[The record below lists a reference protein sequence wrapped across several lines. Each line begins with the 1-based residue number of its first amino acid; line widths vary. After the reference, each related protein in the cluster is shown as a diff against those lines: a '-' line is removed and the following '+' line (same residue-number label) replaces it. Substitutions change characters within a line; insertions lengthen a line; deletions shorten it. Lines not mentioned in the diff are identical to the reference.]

1 MPQCTF
7 SFILWQTRTYAAIIG
22 FLLLL
27 LADDCNARGPLSVTV
42 TPTNPTCQ
50 YNNGSFVV
58 NVTGGTPPYSY
69 LSNAAQQSNI
79 TGIFTNLAGGVFDI
93 IVSDAAGQQTTS
105 SVTLTN
111 TNNEATFNAV
121 GADPT
126 GCNTNDGTITV
137 KPLSGL
143 PPYAYSIDNG
153 ATFQNSNVFFHLGP
167 GTYGIFMKDGNGCIT
182 APWSTPTT
190 SYADFEYFGFGNE
203 VNLSSSHVCLLG
215 LEPLL
220 ADPGCGNVNFIEIF
234 GGIGGT
240 APYIFSLDGNP
251 FAALTQDGYYLLSP
265 GKHTVDIKDNG
276 GLETSYTYNFPSNCP
291 VLASPQGASCGS
303 KNGSITVT
311 GGNGFAPFTYS
322 IDGIHFQASNVFS
335 GLTAGSYTIIMK
347 DANGVTGSATTIVTS
362 GCSSMT
368 TPCDNLNLTMGA
380 DTTICQGTATT
391 LTVQSNA
398 TGFAWVPAAGLSN
411 ADIANPVAQPSVTTI
426 YSVTATL
433 GTCTQTGSV
442 TVTVIPPPKVFAG
455 DDTAVQIDQSL
466 PLQAMDV
473 NNSGFT
479 SYQWSPAQGL
489 SNPFSQDPTALIRGN
504 ITYFVTATTP
514 EGCAGMDS
522 IVIEA
527 FANSDIIVPNAFTP
541 NGDGHNDVLRAI
553 AVGMKEFRY
562 FTVFNRWGQQ
572 VFTTSNSSVGWDGTL
587 NGRPLVSGAYVWMA
601 GGVDYTG
608 KTVQRRGVVI
618 LIR

>member
-1 MPQCTF
+1 M
-7 SFILWQTRTYAAIIG
+7 WQTHTYTVAIG
-22 FLLLL
+22 LLLL
-27 LADDCNARGPLSVTV
+27 LKANDCNAAQGPLSVTT

-69 LSNAAQQSNI
+69 LSHAAQQSNI
-79 TGIFTNLAGGVFDI
+79 TGIFTNLTGGVFDI
-93 IVSDAAGQQTTS
+93 IVVDAAGQQATS

-111 TNNEATFNAV
+111 TNKEPTFHAV

-137 KPLSGL
+137 TPLSGL

-153 ATFQNSNVFFHLGP
+153 ATFQNSNIFNKLGS

-182 APWSTPTT
+182 APWSTQTT
-190 SYADFEYFGFGNE
+190 SYADFQYFGFGSE

-240 APYIFSLDGNP
+240 APYTFSLDGSS
-251 FAALTQDGYYLLSP
+251 FAALTQDGYYFLSP
-265 GKHTVDIKDNG
+265 GKHTVSIKDNG

-291 VLASPQGASCGS
+291 VLASPQGATCGS
-303 KNGSITVT
+303 KDGSVTVT

-322 IDGIHFQASNVFS
+322 IDGIHFQASNMFS
-335 GLTAGSYTIIMK
+335 GLAAGSYTIIMK
-347 DANGVTGSATTIVTS
+347 DVNGVTDSVTTTVT
-362 GCSSMT
+362 GCAAVT
-368 TPCDNLNLTMGA
+368 TPCDKLYLTMGA
-380 DTTICQGTATT
+380 GDTICQGTATT
-391 LTVQSNA
+391 LAVQSDA
-398 TGFAWVPAAGLSN
+398 TGFAWVPTTGLS
-411 ADIANPVAQPSVTTI
+411 DSGIASPVAQPSVTTV
-426 YSVTATL
+426 YTVTATL
-433 GTCTQTGSV
+433 GVCTQTGSV
-442 TVTVIPPPKVFAG
+442 TVTVMPPPKVFAG
-455 DDTAVQIDQSL
+455 DDTAVQISRSL
-466 PLQAMDV
+466 PLQAVDV

-514 EGCAGMDS
+514 VGCIGKDS

-527 FANSDIIVPNAFTP
+527 FAYSDIIVPNAFTP

-562 FTVFNRWGQQ
+562 FSVFNRGGQQ
-572 VFTTSNSSVGWDGTL
+572 VFTTSNPSVGWDGTL
-587 NGRPLVSGAYVWMA
+587 NGRPMVAGAYVWMA

-618 LIR
+618 MIR

>member
-1 MPQCTF
+1 MR
-7 SFILWQTRTYAAIIG
+7 QTRTYMVTIG
-22 FLLLL
+22 LLLL
-27 LADDCNARGPLSVTV
+27 LKADDCNAQGPLSVTV

-58 NVTGGTPPYSY
+58 NITGGTPPYSY
-69 LSNAAQQSNI
+69 LSNAAQQSNT
-79 TGIFTNLAGGVFDI
+79 TGIFTNLTAGVFDI
-93 IVSDAAGQQTTS
+93 IVTDSAGQQTTS

-111 TNNEATFNAV
+111 TNNAPTFSAL
-121 GADPT
+121 GSDPT

-137 KPLSGL
+137 TPLSGL
-143 PPYAYSIDNG
+143 APYAYSIDNG
-153 ATFQNSNVFFHLGP
+153 ATFQNSTVFNRLGP
-167 GTYGIFMKDGNGCIT
+167 GTYGIFMEDGNGCIT

-190 SYADFEYFGFGNE
+190 SYADFAHFGFGNE

-240 APYIFSLDGNP
+240 APYSFSLDGSS
-251 FAALTQDGYYLLSP
+251 FAALTQDGYYFLSP
-265 GKHTVDIKDNG
+265 GKHTVYIKDNG
-276 GLETSYTYNFPSNCP
+276 GLETSYTYYFPSNCP
-291 VLASPQGASCGS
+291 VVASPQGADCGS

-311 GGNGFAPFTYS
+311 GGNGFAPFAYS
-322 IDGIHFQASNVFS
+322 IDGIHFQGSNVFD
-335 GLTAGSYTIIMK
+335 GLAAGSYTIIMK
-347 DANGVTGSATTIVTS
+347 DANGVTGSVTTTVT
-362 GCSSMT
+362 GCSSVT
-368 TPCDNLNLTMGA
+368 TPCDNLTLTMGA
-380 DTTICQGTATT
+380 DTTICQGAAMT

-398 TGFAWVPAAGLSN
+398 TGFAWVPTAGLSN
-411 ADIANPVAQPSVTTI
+411 AGVASPVAQPLVTTV
-426 YSVTATL
+426 YTLTATL
-433 GTCTQTGSV
+433 GGCTQTGSV

-455 DDTAVQIDQSL
+455 DDTAVQINRSL
-466 PLQAMDV
+466 PLQAVDV
-473 NNSGFT
+473 DNSGFT
-479 SYQWSPAQGL
+479 SYQWSPTQGL
-489 SNPFSQDPTALIRGN
+489 SNPFSQDPTALITGN

-514 EGCAGMDS
+514 AGCIGVDS

-527 FANSDIIVPNAFTP
+527 FAYSDIIVPNAFTP

-562 FTVFNRWGQQ
+562 FTVFNRLGQQ
-572 VFTTSNSSVGWDGTL
+572 VFTTSNASIGWDGTL
-587 NGRPLVSGAYVWMA
+587 NGRPMVSGAYVWMA

-618 LIR
+618 LVR

>member
-1 MPQCTF
+1 M
-7 SFILWQTRTYAAIIG
+7 WQTCTYTVAIG

-27 LADDCNARGPLSVTV
+27 KADDCDAQGPLSVTV
-42 TPTNPTCQ
+42 TRTNPTCQ

-69 LSNAAQQSNI
+69 LSNAAQQSNT
-79 TGIFTNLAGGVFDI
+79 TGVFTDLTGGVFDI
-93 IVSDAAGQQTTS
+93 IVTDAAAQQSTS

-111 TNNEATFNAV
+111 TNNAPTFSALGSN
-121 GADPT
+121 PT
-126 GCNTNDGTITV
+126 GCNTNDGTVTV
-137 KPLSGL
+137 TPLSGL

-153 ATFQNSNVFFHLGP
+153 ATFQNSTTFNRLGP

-220 ADPGCGNVNFIEIF
+220 AVPGCGNVNFIEIF

-240 APYIFSLDGNP
+240 APYVFSLDGGA

-291 VLASPQGASCGS
+291 VVASPQGAACGS

-322 IDGIHFQASNVFS
+322 IDGSHFQASNVFD
-335 GLTAGSYTIIMK
+335 GLAAGSYTIIMK
-347 DANGVTGSATTIVTS
+347 DANGVTGSVTTTVTT
-362 GCSSMT
+362 GCSST
-368 TPCDNLNLTMGA
+368 NPCDNILNLTMDG
-380 DTTICQGTATT
+380 DTTICQGMATT

-398 TGFAWVPAAGLSN
+398 TGFAWVPTAGLSN
-411 ADIANPVAQPSVTTI
+411 AGIASPVAEPSVTTV
-426 YSVTATL
+426 YTLTATL
-433 GTCTQTGSV
+433 GACTETGSV
-442 TVTVIPPPKVFAG
+442 TVTVMPQPKVFAG
-455 DDTAVQIDQSL
+455 DDTAVKINQSL
-466 PLQAMDV
+466 PLQAVDV

-479 SYQWSPAQGL
+479 SYQWSPTQGL
-489 SNPFSQDPTALIRGN
+489 SNPFSQDPTALIKGN
-504 ITYFVTATTP
+504 ITYLVTATTP
-514 EGCAGMDS
+514 EGCVGIDS

-527 FANSDIIVPNAFTP
+527 FAYSDIIVPNAFTP

-562 FTVFNRWGQQ
+562 FTVFNRLGQQ
-572 VFTTSNSSVGWDGTL
+572 VFTTSNASVGWDGTL
-587 NGRPLVSGAYVWMA
+587 NGRPMVSGAYVWMA

-618 LIR
+618 LVR

>member
-1 MPQCTF
+1 M
-7 SFILWQTRTYAAIIG
+7 WQTRAYTVTIG

-27 LADDCNARGPLSVTV
+27 KADDCNAQGPLSVTV
-42 TPTNPTCQ
+42 TPTNPICQ

-69 LSNAAQQSNI
+69 LSNAAQQSNT
-79 TGIFTNLAGGVFDI
+79 TGIFTNLTGGVFDI
-93 IVSDAAGQQTTS
+93 VVTDAAGQQTTS

-111 TNNEATFNAV
+111 TNNEPTYSV
-121 GADPT
+121 LGSDPT

-137 KPLSGL
+137 TPLSGL
-143 PPYAYSIDNG
+143 APYAYSIDNG
-153 ATFQNSNVFFHLGP
+153 ATFQNSNIFNHLGP

-182 APWSTPTT
+182 APWSTQTT
-190 SYADFEYFGFGNE
+190 SYADFQHFGFGSE

-220 ADPGCGNVNFIEIF
+220 NDPGCGNVNYIEIF

-240 APYIFSLDGNP
+240 APYSFSLDGSS

-265 GKHTVDIKDNG
+265 GKHTVYIKDNG

-291 VLASPQGASCGS
+291 VLASPQGATCGS
-303 KNGSITVT
+303 KDGSITVT

-335 GLTAGSYTIIMK
+335 GLAAGSYTIIMK
-347 DANGVTGSATTIVTS
+347 DVNGVTDSATTTVS
-362 GCSSMT
+362 GCPPVIT
-368 TPCDNLNLTMGA
+368 VCDTLYLIMGA
-380 DTTICQGTATT
+380 GDTICQGGMAAT

-398 TGFAWVPAAGLSN
+398 TGFAWVPAAGLS
-411 ADIANPVAQPSVTTI
+411 DSGIASPLAQPSVTTV
-426 YSVTATL
+426 YTVTATS
-433 GTCTQTGSV
+433 GACTQTGSV
-442 TVTVIPPPKVFAG
+442 TVTVMPPPKVFAG
-455 DDTAVQIDQSL
+455 DDTAVQINRSL
-466 PLQAMDV
+466 PLQAVDV

-479 SYQWSPAQGL
+479 SYQWSPLQGL

-504 ITYFVTATTP
+504 ITYSVTATTP
-514 EGCAGMDS
+514 EGCVGVDS

-527 FANSDIIVPNAFTP
+527 FASPDIIVPNAFTP

-553 AVGMKEFRY
+553 PFGMKEFRY
-562 FTVFNRWGQQ
+562 FTVFSRWGQQ

-587 NGRPLVSGAYVWMA
+587 NGQPMASGGYVWMA

-608 KTVQRRGVVI
+608 HTVQRRGVTI